1 MAGRLIDPQDRE
13 TYAALVSYVNSLP
26 PGDELIRLM
35 EMLGL
40 LSAVGQRIPDAL
52 GEFLQE
58 LRDQTKAVATY
69 HGQVDARLAAL
80 PQEIASGVDPA
91 AIAKAMSESFRQQ
104 LRQTGLLDT
113 AQLLKVA
120 TETMISLSAELTTSL
135 KPAATEYRG
144 LTASIVAEVKKL
156 DVAATV
162 VEQHN
167 ARLMTR
173 EKSNWWMFW
182 AAAVFAAFLAGGVAG
197 ILLEKREMAS
207 FMSNIDS
214 RIEALQALD
223 GPTVAV
229 PKRDRKSGG
238 L

>member
-1 MAGRLIDPQDRE
+1 MAGRLIDPLDRE

-26 PGDELIRLM
+26 PGDELIRLL

-69 HGQVDARLAAL
+69 HGQVDTRLAAL

-120 TETMISLSAELTTSL
+120 TDTINGLSADLTTSL

-144 LTASIVAEVKKL
+144 LTATIAAEVKKL
-156 DVAATV
+156 DAAATV

-167 ARLMTR
+167 ARLTTR
-173 EKSNWWMFW
+173 EKSNWWMFL

-214 RIEALQALD
+214 RINTLQTLD